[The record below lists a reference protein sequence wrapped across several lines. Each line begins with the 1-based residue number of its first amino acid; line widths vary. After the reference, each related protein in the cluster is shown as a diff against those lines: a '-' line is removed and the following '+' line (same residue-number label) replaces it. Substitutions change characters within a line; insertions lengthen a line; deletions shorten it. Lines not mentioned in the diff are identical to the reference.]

1 MASLPAAAH
10 DEECEEQAR
19 WLELQGATFANRPE
33 ATAAILN
40 FVTFVQHRHAV
51 NDPEQSGKLC
61 AAYKCTGCNMR
72 IRARGRANGDWK
84 VVALST
90 EHINCSA
97 RMRPRTSQLAALSS
111 VSTRVVAHGTFP
123 VSCSLCPSVHILT
136 SRRPRVCRTDAADSN
151 TNSG

>member
-1 MASLPAAAH
+1 MALPAAAH

-51 NDPEQSGKLC
+51 NDREQSGKLC

-72 IRARGRANGDWK
+72 IRARGRVNGDWK

-90 EHINCSA
+90 EHVNCSA

-111 VSTRVVAHGTFP
+111 VSTSVVAQRNIPGKLLFVPQSSYSYSPTAAC
-123 VSCSLCPSVHILT
+123 VQG
-136 SRRPRVCRTDAADSN
+136 RRCRQ
-151 TNSG
+151 

>member
-51 NDPEQSGKLC
+51 TDRTHWLQHAHPGSGACEWRLESGSAFDRTHQLFC
-61 AAYKCTGCNMR
+61 SNAPAHIATCGSFQCFYQRCGS
-72 IRARGRANGDWK
+72 A
-84 VVALST
+84 
-90 EHINCSA
+90 EH
-97 RMRPRTSQLAALSS
+97 
-111 VSTRVVAHGTFP
+111 
-123 VSCSLCPSVHILT
+123 
-136 SRRPRVCRTDAADSN
+136 SR
-151 TNSG
+151 